1 MFSISLAAVTV
12 LTAFGAI
19 AVLWAQTS
27 YAARRRSE
35 GSCHS
40 SPSDSW
46 LSKITSQPEK
56 KPPLAV
62 RERLL
67 RLMMIFESAVV
78 NRFSFTKLSSFMQRC
93 CHDGRV
99 QTSTRVGLLS
109 AYLYYF
115 GTRSGGSPVLKTI
128 QAMLCT
134 AWGVFSFGKKRLCLA
149 LVPVRVRDE
158 RNRHI

>member
-1 MFSISLAAVTV
+1 MFSFSLAAVII

-19 AVLWAQTS
+19 AVLWAQAL
-27 YAARRRSE
+27 YASRRRSE

-56 KPPLAV
+56 KPPLTV

-78 NRFSFTKLSSFMQRC
+78 NRFSFIKLSSFMQFKR
-93 CHDGRV
+93 HRA
-99 QTSTRVGLLS
+99 QNSTRVGLLT

-115 GTRSGGSPVLKTI
+115 GSRSGGSPVLKTV

-134 AWGVFSFGKKRLCLA
+134 VRGVFSPGKKRLNLA
-149 LVPVRVRDE
+149 VEPVRVRDE
-158 RNRHI
+158 RNRQI

>member
-1 MFSISLAAVTV
+1 MFSFSLAAVII

-19 AVLWAQTS
+19 AVLWAQAL
-27 YAARRRSE
+27 YASRRRSE

-56 KPPLAV
+56 KPPLTV

-78 NRFSFTKLSSFMQRC
+78 NRFSFIKLSSFMQFKRPS
-93 CHDGRV
+93 V
-99 QTSTRVGLLS
+99 QTSTRVSLLS

-115 GTRSGGSPVLKTI
+115 GMRSGGSPVLKTI

-134 AWGVFSFGKKRLCLA
+134 AWGVFSSGKKRLCLA

>member
-1 MFSISLAAVTV
+1 MFSFSLAAVII

-19 AVLWAQTS
+19 AVLWAQAL
-27 YAARRRSE
+27 YASRRPSE

-56 KPPLAV
+56 KPPLTV

-78 NRFSFTKLSSFMQRC
+78 NRFSFIKLSSFMQFKRL
-93 CHDGRV
+93 HA
-99 QTSTRVGLLS
+99 QSSTRVGLLT

-115 GTRSGGSPVLKTI
+115 GSRSGGSPVLKTV

-134 AWGVFSFGKKRLCLA
+134 ARGVFSPGKKRLSLA
-149 LVPVRVRDE
+149 VEPVRVRDE
-158 RNRHI
+158 RNRKI

>member
-1 MFSISLAAVTV
+1 MFSFSLAAVII

-19 AVLWAQTS
+19 AVLWAQAL
-27 YAARRRSE
+27 YASRRRSE

-56 KPPLAV
+56 KPPLTV

-78 NRFSFTKLSSFMQRC
+78 NRFSFIKLSSFMQFKRL
-93 CHDGRV
+93 RV
-99 QTSTRVGLLS
+99 QSSTRVGLLT

-115 GTRSGGSPVLKTI
+115 GSRSGGSPVLKTV

-134 AWGVFSFGKKRLCLA
+134 AWGVFSPGKKRLNLA
-149 LVPVRVRDE
+149 VEPVRVRDE
-158 RNRHI
+158 RNRQI

>member
-1 MFSISLAAVTV
+1 MFSFSLAAVII

-19 AVLWAQTS
+19 AVLWAQAL
-27 YAARRRSE
+27 YASRRRSE

-56 KPPLAV
+56 KPPLTV

-78 NRFSFTKLSSFMQRC
+78 NRFSFIKLSSFMQFKRL
-93 CHDGRV
+93 HAPS
-99 QTSTRVGLLS
+99 STRVGLLT

-115 GTRSGGSPVLKTI
+115 GSRSGGSPVLKTVL
-128 QAMLCT
+128 AMLS
-134 AWGVFSFGKKRLCLA
+134 AARGVFSPGKKRLNLA
-149 LVPVRVRDE
+149 VEPVRVRDE
-158 RNRHI
+158 RNRQI

>member
-1 MFSISLAAVTV
+1 MFSFSLAAVII

-19 AVLWAQTS
+19 AVLWAQAL
-27 YAARRRSE
+27 YASRRRSE
-35 GSCHS
+35 GSCLS

-56 KPPLAV
+56 KPPLTV

-78 NRFSFTKLSSFMQRC
+78 NRFSFIKLSSFMQFKRLRAQS
-93 CHDGRV
+93 G
-99 QTSTRVGLLS
+99 TRVGLLT

-115 GTRSGGSPVLKTI
+115 GSRSGGSPVLKTV

-134 AWGVFSFGKKRLCLA
+134 ARGVFSPGKKRLYLA
-149 LVPVRVRDE
+149 VEPVRVRDE
-158 RNRHI
+158 RNRRI

>member
-1 MFSISLAAVTV
+1 MFSFSLAAVII

-19 AVLWAQTS
+19 AVLWAQAL
-27 YAARRRSE
+27 YAVRRKSE

-40 SPSDSW
+40 SPSGSW

-56 KPPLAV
+56 KPPLTV

-78 NRFSFTKLSSFMQRC
+78 NRFSFIKLSSFMQFKRL
-93 CHDGRV
+93 RV
-99 QTSTRVGLLS
+99 QSSMRVGLLT

-115 GTRSGGSPVLKTI
+115 GSRSGGSPVLKTV

-134 AWGVFSFGKKRLCLA
+134 ARGVFSPGKKRLNLA
-149 LVPVRVRDE
+149 VEPVRVRDE

>member
-1 MFSISLAAVTV
+1 MFSFSLAAVII

-19 AVLWAQTS
+19 AVLWAQAL
-27 YAARRRSE
+27 YASRRQSDDACRKL
-35 GSCHS
+35 S
-40 SPSDSW
+40 SGSW
-46 LSKITSQPEK
+46 LGKITSQPEK
-56 KPPLAV
+56 KPPLTV

-78 NRFSFTKLSSFMQRC
+78 NRFSFTKLTSFMQFKRL
-93 CHDGRV
+93 RA
-99 QTSTRVGLLS
+99 QSSTRVGLLT

-115 GTRSGGSPVLKTI
+115 GSRSGGSPVLKTV

-134 AWGVFSFGKKRLCLA
+134 ARGVFSPGKKRLNLA
-149 LVPVRVRDE
+149 VEPVRVRDE

>member
-1 MFSISLAAVTV
+1 MFSFSLAAVII

-19 AVLWAQTS
+19 AVLWAQAL
-27 YAARRRSE
+27 YASRRRSE
-35 GSCHS
+35 GSCLS
-40 SPSDSW
+40 SSSDSW

-56 KPPLAV
+56 KPPLTV

-78 NRFSFTKLSSFMQRC
+78 NRFSFIKLSSFMQFKRL
-93 CHDGRV
+93 RV
-99 QTSTRVGLLS
+99 QSSTRVGLLT

-115 GTRSGGSPVLKTI
+115 GTQSGCMPVLRTI

-134 AWGVFSFGKKRLCLA
+134 ARGVFSPGKKRLNLA
-149 LVPVRVRDE
+149 VEPVRVRDE

>member
-1 MFSISLAAVTV
+1 MFSFSLAAVII

-19 AVLWAQTS
+19 AGLWAQAL
-27 YAARRRSE
+27 YASRRKSE

-40 SPSDSW
+40 LSSGSW

-56 KPPLAV
+56 KPPLTV

-78 NRFSFTKLSSFMQRC
+78 NRFSFIKLSSFLQFKRL
-93 CHDGRV
+93 HA
-99 QTSTRVGLLS
+99 QYSTRVSLLT

-115 GTRSGGSPVLKTI
+115 GSRSGGSSVLNTV

-134 AWGVFSFGKKRLCLA
+134 ARGVFSPGKKRLNLA
-149 LVPVRVRDE
+149 VEPVRVRDE
-158 RNRHI
+158 RNRRI

>member
-1 MFSISLAAVTV
+1 MFSFSLAAVII

-19 AVLWAQTS
+19 AVLWAQAL
-27 YAARRRSE
+27 YASRRRSE

-56 KPPLAV
+56 KPPLTV

-78 NRFSFTKLSSFMQRC
+78 NRFSFIKLSSFMQFKRLRTQ
-93 CHDGRV
+93 G
-99 QTSTRVGLLS
+99 STRVGLLT

-115 GTRSGGSPVLKTI
+115 GSRSGGSPVLKTV

-134 AWGVFSFGKKRLCLA
+134 ARGVFSPGKKRLNLA
-149 LVPVRVRDE
+149 VEPVRVRDE
-158 RNRHI
+158 RNRRI

>member
-1 MFSISLAAVTV
+1 MFSFSLAAVII

-19 AVLWAQTS
+19 AVLWAQAL
-27 YAARRRSE
+27 YASRRKSE

-40 SPSDSW
+40 SLSDSW

-56 KPPLAV
+56 KPPLTV

-67 RLMMIFESAVV
+67 RLMMIFERAVV
-78 NRFSFTKLSSFMQRC
+78 NRFSFTKLSSFMLYSR
-93 CHDGRV
+93 HDA
-99 QTSTRVGLLS
+99 QSSTRVGLLT

-115 GTRSGGSPVLKTI
+115 GSRSGGSPVLKTV

-134 AWGVFSFGKKRLCLA
+134 ARGVFSPGKKRLNLA
-149 LVPVRVRDE
+149 VEPVRVRDE

>member
-1 MFSISLAAVTV
+1 MFSFSLAAVII

-19 AVLWAQTS
+19 AVLWAQTL
-27 YAARRRSE
+27 YASRRRSD
-35 GSCHS
+35 GACHS
-40 SPSDSW
+40 LPSDSW

-56 KPPLAV
+56 KPPLTV

-78 NRFSFTKLSSFMQRC
+78 NRFSFIKLSSFLQFKRL
-93 CHDGRV
+93 HA
-99 QTSTRVGLLS
+99 QYSTRVSLLT

-115 GTRSGGSPVLKTI
+115 GSRSGGSPVLNTV

-134 AWGVFSFGKKRLCLA
+134 ARGVFSPGKKRLNLA
-149 LVPVRVRDE
+149 VEPVRVRDE
-158 RNRHI
+158 RNRQI

>member
-12 LTAFGAI
+12 LIAFGAI
-19 AVLWAQTS
+19 AVLWAQNA
-27 YAARRRSE
+27 YASRRRSE

-56 KPPLAV
+56 KPPLTV

-78 NRFSFTKLSSFMQRC
+78 NRFSFIKLSSFMQFKRL
-93 CHDGRV
+93 RV
-99 QTSTRVGLLS
+99 QSSTRVGLFT

-115 GTRSGGSPVLKTI
+115 GSRSGGSPILKTI
-128 QAMLCT
+128 LAMLY
-134 AWGVFSFGKKRLCLA
+134 AARGVFSPGKKRLNLA
-149 LVPVRVRDE
+149 VEPVRVRDE